1 MTCVV
6 DPSEKVNPSTLL
18 TVIILLLD
26 LVPLISRTVLTW
38 EKKEDVDM

>member
-1 MTCVV
+1 MSCVV

-18 TVIILLLD
+18 TVMVLLLD

-38 EKKEDVDM
+38 EKNADVDM